1 MIPNT
6 RVPQEQ
12 FEKLLDTYENKKYS
26 NKDFRLVG
34 NRIKGY
40 VDNDDALAQAIYFIL
55 STERYQYISISDNV
69 GVEFWDLYGESGPT
83 TELALASTIKEAIL
97 ADTRVQEITSFE
109 VERAE
114 RNTFKVTVEVLSSI
128 GETVTVEKV
137 VSIDG

>member
-40 VDNDDALAQAIYFIL
+40 VDNDDALAQAIYFIPVSYTHL
-55 STERYQYISISDNV
+55 T
-69 GVEFWDLYGESGPT
+69 LPT
-83 TELALASTIKEAIL
+83 TPY
-97 ADTRVQEITSFE
+97 V
-109 VERAE
+109 
-114 RNTFKVTVEVLSSI
+114 
-128 GETVTVEKV
+128 
-137 VSIDG
+137 